1 MRLWP
6 TPPHLVACFLIVAL
20 LSLANT
26 ITAQTTSSG
35 GLTGVVTDQSN
46 AVVLNA
52 EVDINN
58 NARGVTQSTK
68 TDHAGTY
75 HFFFIL
81 PGRYTLR
88 VRHDGFQEER
98 RTVDV
103 LLGPPS
109 TVNVTLAIAKASSEI
124 IVADE
129 APLIQAENGDVSAIV
144 NEKQISEL
152 PNPGNDLT
160 YLAQLAPGAVMNTDV
175 QSFANFSIL
184 GMPGTS
190 YRYTIDG
197 TNNSDNGTNF
207 NRQSGLGLFL
217 GQNQIQE
224 ATIVTTGYSAQ
235 FGGAA
240 GGNINYIS
248 KSGTNAI
255 HGNAQYFWNGRVL
268 NANNWF
274 NKEAGNP
281 RPIDIDNQWATSL
294 GAPLHKDKLFLF
306 LDSEGVRLLIPQF
319 STVVVPSPEFEEATV
334 ANIDADPRF
343 GPNSATDAFY
353 RRIFGVYNAAP
364 GAHRATAGGFDIQND
379 PTGCGDFSGLPT
391 NVPCAMN
398 FLSTRSRTSSETLTS
413 GRVDWNVSLHDRAFL
428 RVQYDHGLGAFFTDT
443 VSPHFDAD
451 FNVSWWQ
458 GSVMETHTFGSRAAN
473 QFLAAGS
480 YWAPIFKV
488 TNPTQALSAF
498 PTVLDFS
505 TTGSFTN
512 LGGLDGIGAYG
523 RYNRQYQLSEDFVRT
538 KGNHKLAVG
547 ANFERTWWTTLPNK
561 VNAIGQLTPVSLDAF
576 YQGGVDPSSRS
587 SDFTLL
593 MQSFTSQTGIPISF
607 FNLGIYGEDE
617 WRPKSGL
624 SLTFGLRVEHYSN
637 PVCQTRCFARLKG
650 PFESVTH
657 DPDQPYDEAIS
668 TNQKHAFVQT
678 DRILWSPRF
687 SFAWQPFGVSRNVVL
702 RGGFGLF
709 YDGLPGIE
717 ESFYLNSP
725 QYNTFTIFG
734 DNLTP
739 NEKPTNLFQAAKAS
753 NDAFVNAFDTGEKL
767 TDLQSIPGFSPPA
780 INASARTLHS
790 PRFQKWSLE
799 LQRAFGARTSIN
811 IGYFGNHGIRELVLN
826 GSANAFGFGTLPAR
840 LCSIA
845 PIPPCAD
852 PRFSQVVEDTTDAV
866 SNYNGMV
873 ISFKRQFARFGS
885 GILQAN
891 YTYGHAFDEVS
902 NGGVFSFTSVGL
914 ANPQNPANLRGSYG
928 PAGYDVRHSF
938 NANYV
943 WELPIK
949 AALRGH
955 GPESIVK
962 GWQVSGTVFA
972 RTGFPYT
979 VIDTS
984 LSEVLRQNNYFGAVY
999 AVPAKQLGPGSSC
1012 GRGAA
1017 YPFAPQP
1024 CQPPQA
1030 LLGTPN
1036 SNANFVQ
1043 AGCETG
1049 FNTATLGP
1057 FPQCLNGPA
1066 VTFAQGRNRFRGPGY
1081 FNTDLEITKKTKIP
1095 GWEHATFG
1103 IGFQFFNLFNHPNFG
1118 FPDNSVSS
1126 ATFGQIFYLEQS
1138 PTSILGAGL
1147 GGDASPRMIQLK
1159 AQLQF

>member
-6 TPPHLVACFLIVAL
+6 TPSRLVACFLIVTL
-20 LSLANT
+20 LLCADR

-46 AVVLNA
+46 AVVPNA
-52 EVDINN
+52 EVDIND

-68 TDHAGTY
+68 TDRAGIY
-75 HFFFIL
+75 HFFFL
-81 PGRYTLR
+81 VPGRYTLT
-88 VRHDGFQEER
+88 VRHDGFREER
-98 RTVDV
+98 RAVNV

-109 TVNVTLAIAKASSEI
+109 TVNVTLAIAEASSEI
-124 IVADE
+124 TVADE
-129 APLIQAENGDVSAIV
+129 APLIQAENGDASAIV

-160 YLAQLAPGAVMNTDV
+160 YLAQLAPGTIMNTDV
-175 QSFANFSIL
+175 RSFANFSIL

-207 NRQSGLGLFL
+207 NRHSGLGLFL

-224 ATIVTTGYSAQ
+224 ATIVSNGYSAQ

-240 GGNINYIS
+240 GGDINYIS

-255 HGNAQYFWNGRVL
+255 HGNAQYSWNGRVL

-274 NKEAGNP
+274 NKAAGNP
-281 RPIDIDNQWATSL
+281 RPIDIDNQWAASIGT
-294 GAPLHKDKLFLF
+294 PLHKDKLFLF
-306 LDSEGVRLLIPQF
+306 LDNEGVRLLIPQF
-319 STVVVPSPEFEEATV
+319 STVVIPSPEFEAATI
-334 ANIDADPRF
+334 ANIDADARF
-343 GPNSATDAFY
+343 GPNSATHAFY
-353 RRIFGVYNAAP
+353 RQIFNLYNAAP
-364 GAHRATAGGFDIQND
+364 GADRATTGGFDLQND
-379 PTGCGDFSGLPT
+379 PTGCGPFPALPA
-391 NVPCAMN
+391 NMPCAMN
-398 FLSTRSRTSSETLTS
+398 FLSSRSRASSETLTS
-413 GRVDWNVSLHDRAFL
+413 GRVDWNISQRDRAFV
-428 RVQYDHGLGAFFTDT
+428 RMQFDHGLGAFFTDKI
-443 VSPHFDAD
+443 SPLFDAD
-451 FNVSWWQ
+451 LDVSWWQ
-458 GSVMETHTFGSRAAN
+458 GSVMETHAFGSTAAN
-473 QFLAAGS
+473 QFLVAGS
-480 YWAPIFKV
+480 YWAPIYKV
-488 TNPTQALSAF
+488 ANFSQALSAF
-498 PTVLDFS
+498 PTVLDFGA
-505 TTGSFTN
+505 TGSFTN
-512 LGGLDGIGAYG
+512 LGGLDWIGVSG
-523 RYNRQYQLSEDFVRT
+523 RYNRQFQFSDDFVRT
-538 KGNHKLAVG
+538 WGNHKLGAG
-547 ANFERTWWTTLPNK
+547 ANFERTWWTTLPNN
-561 VNAIGQLTPVSLDAF
+561 VNATGQLTPVSLDAF
-576 YQGGVDPSSRS
+576 YQGGLDPSSPS

-593 MQSFTSQTGIPISF
+593 MQSFTSETGIPISF

-617 WRPKSGL
+617 WRAKSGL

-650 PFESVTH
+650 PFESVSH
-657 DPDQPYDEAIS
+657 DPDQPYDKVIS
-668 TNQKHAFVQT
+668 TNQKHAFFEN

-687 SFAWQPFGVSRNVVL
+687 NFAWQPFGISHNTVL

-717 ESFYLNSP
+717 ESFYLNAP
-725 QYNTFTIFG
+725 QYNTFTIFR

-767 TDLQSIPGFSPPA
+767 ADIQGIPGFSPPA
-780 INASARTLHS
+780 INTSARTLHS
-790 PRFQKWSLE
+790 PQFQKWSLE
-799 LQRAFGARTSIN
+799 LQHAFGSRTSVN
-811 IGYFGNHGIRELVLN
+811 IGYFGNHGIHELVLN
-826 GSANAFGFGTLPAR
+826 GSANAFGFGTLPAG
-840 LCSIA
+840 LCSIP

-914 ANPQNPANLRGSYG
+914 TNPQNPANLRGSYG
-928 PAGYDVRHSF
+928 PAEYDVRHSF

-943 WELPIK
+943 WELPLK
-949 AALRGH
+949 AALRGR

-979 VIDTS
+979 VINTARSD
-984 LSEVLRQNNYFGAVY
+984 VLRQNNYFGSVY
-999 AVPAKQLGPGSSC
+999 AVPAKPLGPGSSC

-1017 YPFAPQP
+1017 YPLAPQP
-1024 CQPPQA
+1024 CQPPQT
-1030 LLGTPN
+1030 LFGTPN
-1036 SNANFVQ
+1036 LNANFVQ

-1049 FNTATLGP
+1049 FNAGHLGASGV
-1057 FPQCLNGPA
+1057 CDGSA
-1066 VTFAQGRNRFRGPGY
+1066 VSFAQGRNRFRGPGY
-1081 FNTDLEITKKTKIP
+1081 FNADLAITKKTKIP
-1095 GWEHATFG
+1095 GWENATLG

-1138 PTSILGAGL
+1138 PTSILGTGL